1 MEEAPTLN
9 FSAIYELFVSMH
21 LVFCSAQIKEAAFSE
36 KYMPSNLHEHH
47 GMMNIFLLWYVGC
60 LSQ

>member
-21 LVFCSAQIKEAAFSE
+21 LVFCSAQIKEAASSE
-36 KYMPSNLHEHH
+36 KYTPYNLPEHLPDVTCRLYF
-47 GMMNIFLLWYVGC
+47 MTI
-60 LSQ
+60 